1 MNGYKFFVFG
11 CLFTSFTW
19 SLSLFM
25 YWKINSNPD
34 NYPQK
39 QILRQENTYEYMKKQ
54 KSKYLKNYNTNIF
67 DLKGLGVVKTDN
79 DILIRDKGYK
89 NHGFNA
95 LVSLRLGDFR
105 DPIPDTRHKL
115 CASQKYEQNLPTASV
130 IICFYNEH
138 PQALFRTIQSVTRR
152 TPPHLLHEI
161 ILIDDYSDADG
172 LHDTVNSYIKSKNLQ
187 EKVYLKKTDAREG
200 LIRAR
205 LFGANLA
212 NGQVMIFLDSHVEVN
227 VDWIQPLLTRVRDN
241 RTQIVAP
248 IIDIIQPDTFEY
260 KSSPI
265 VRGGFNWGLHFKWD
279 NLPKGTLV
287 TDTDFIKPI
296 KTPTIAGGLFAVNR
310 EYFNE
315 IGQYDSG
322 MNIWGGENLELSFRV
337 WMCGGSLYIEPCSR
351 VGHVFRQHRPYSAP
365 NNEDTMARNSLRLA
379 HVWLD
384 DFKKFFFNKRMD
396 LLNMD
401 YGNISERT
409 ALRTKLKCKN
419 FEWYLENVY
428 PEMLLPTDKADSLN
442 KKLGILNKPAFQPWN
457 KRIRNYIAKFMINLS
472 STNLC
477 IHPINGHE
485 TKNSRL
491 VLRPCI
497 RNKEQVWYETDKEE
511 LVLSKLLCL
520 DSASGKPIISKC
532 NEMGSTQRWKHA
544 DNTGTALY
552 NLAAGTCLSVDIKK
566 VNAEI
571 TMNICNN
578 ESSYNKWNL
587 VAVI

>member
-67 DLKGLGVVKTDN
+67 GIDLKGLGVVKTDN

-322 MNIWGGENLELSFRV
+322 MNIWGGENLELSFR
-337 WMCGGSLYIEPCSR
+337 
-351 VGHVFRQHRPYSAP
+351 
-365 NNEDTMARNSLRLA
+365 
-379 HVWLD
+379 
-384 DFKKFFFNKRMD
+384 
-396 LLNMD
+396 
-401 YGNISERT
+401 
-409 ALRTKLKCKN
+409 
-419 FEWYLENVY
+419 
-428 PEMLLPTDKADSLN
+428 
-442 KKLGILNKPAFQPWN
+442 
-457 KRIRNYIAKFMINLS
+457 INLS